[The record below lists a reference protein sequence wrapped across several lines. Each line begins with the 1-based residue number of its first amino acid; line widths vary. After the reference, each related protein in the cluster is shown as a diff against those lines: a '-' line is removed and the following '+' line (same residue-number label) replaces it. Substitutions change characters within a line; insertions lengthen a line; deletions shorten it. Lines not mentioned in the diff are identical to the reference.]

1 METTV
6 KYNSF
11 NTTIESAEI
20 STDEDNKFSFYVEED
35 EETLVNKLVIDAK
48 NDLTAEAISL
58 SMTLEEVRQF
68 NLLISKFL
76 KQL

>member
-11 NTTIESAEI
+11 NTAIEKAEI
-20 STDEDNKFSFYVEED
+20 STDEENRFSFYVEQD

-48 NDLTAEAISL
+48 NDLTVEAISL
-58 SMTLEEVRQF
+58 SMTLEEVKQF

-76 KQL
+76 RQL

>member
-11 NTTIESAEI
+11 DKTIEKAEI
-20 STDEDNKFSFYVEED
+20 SNNEENKFSFHIEQD

-48 NDLTAEAISL
+48 NDLTVEAISL